1 MSADGAL
8 SREDLYTRLDRHR
21 TLVFTLTAGLMLAG
35 ALSLRRLGSGIYPE
49 VEFPHIVVVARS
61 GDVPPEQMQ
70 ASVVRPLE
78 ESLATVIGVRR
89 IRTRIIRGAAEIALQ
104 FAEGTD
110 MWRSLQL
117 TDAAIGR
124 ARDRLPAGTEIE
136 SEKITPADFPIL
148 SFNVI
153 GGTPTSRREAA
164 DFIVRPAFSRA
175 PGVGRVEVVGGDP
188 REVEVVVDPARL
200 ATLHLRP
207 SQIAQRVGSAI
218 VRRAVGRYD
227 DRRQLLTI
235 MAETDTADLAALRRL
250 PVDTGPN
257 GSIALGDVAQ
267 VFDGAPDRTL
277 AVHAPEGDAVQVS
290 VSRVVG
296 ASAPD
301 VVREVQTTAASLRLP
316 EGIRLVLVYDQGELI
331 RQSILGIRDAILIG
345 ILLTIGV
352 LALFLRDIRAGL
364 LAALSVPVTLLVT
377 FLAVDLAGQTLNLM
391 SLGGMA
397 VAIGLVIDDAIVVVE
412 AITRR
417 IEEGETP
424 ALAVR
429 GGLREIT
436 APVVGTTVT
445 TVVVFVPL
453 AFLSGLVGN
462 FFAAL
467 ALTLV
472 SAVLISLFFA
482 IFVLPLL
489 AARWL
494 RHRPAA
500 RARASGALSTRYAW
514 TLRRVLHHPAV
525 AAVAVGALVVL
536 GALVATRIP
545 SGFLP
550 EMDEG
555 AFVLD
560 YFLPAGTSLEATNAA
575 ALRIESILGQTSG
588 IVGWTRRTGAEL
600 GPVTATQLNRGDIAV
615 LLGPRGSRPDSE
627 EVIDAVRTRVEREMP
642 GVRIEFVQILEDVL
656 NDLAGNPRPLEVRI
670 MGEDQKVLVRI
681 SAEVEG
687 RLQGTPHLVDYYRGV
702 EGDVPM
708 LRYALDGDAAARA
721 GLTPADVGEDLA
733 TALRGA
739 QVGSVPRLDRLVP
752 VRVRFPD
759 DVRFRPDA
767 LVSWPIALGPSAV
780 PISSVAR
787 AVSETGASVLLREN
801 LSPAAVATSDVEGED
816 LGGLVKEVGHRL
828 SDLTLPPGYRIEV
841 GGRAE
846 SQARAFR
853 QLLVVLGLGI
863 TAVFAVLV
871 AQFHAGRAAL
881 LVLFT
886 VPPALA
892 GGVLFLAAARVPLN
906 VSSLMGLVLLVGLVV
921 KNGILLIEVALQ
933 RLGAGMALPA
943 ALRGAG
949 RRRLRPILMTTLC
962 TIFGLLPLAFSLGAG
977 SELQRPL
984 AVAVIGGLLF
994 STVATLFVLPA
1005 LAEFF
1010 LRGRAVPQRG
1020 AGAP

>member
-1 MSADGAL
+1 MSRG
-8 SREDLYTRLDRHR
+8 DLYPRLIRHR
-21 TLVFTLTAGLMLAG
+21 TLVFTITVGLMFAG

-49 VEFPHIVVVARS
+49 VEFPRIVVVARS

-78 ESLATVIGVRR
+78 EALATVIGVRR

-124 ARDRLPAGTEIE
+124 ARGQLPPDTEIE

-148 SFNVI
+148 SYNLV

-164 DFIVRPAFSRA
+164 EFIVRPAFSRA
-175 PGVGRVEVVGGDP
+175 PGVGRVEVMGGDP

-200 ATLHLRP
+200 ATMHLRP
-207 SQIAQRVGSAI
+207 SQIGQRVGNAI
-218 VRRAVGRYD
+218 VRRAVGRFD
-227 DRRQLLTI
+227 DRRQLVTV
-235 MAETDTADLAALRRL
+235 MAETDTADSAALRRL
-250 PVDTGPN
+250 PVAAGPN
-257 GSIALGDVAQ
+257 GSIALGEIAQ

-277 AVHAPEGDAVQVS
+277 AVHGPEGDAVQVS
-290 VSRVVG
+290 ISRVVG
-296 ASAPD
+296 ASAPE
-301 VVREVQTTAASLRLP
+301 VVRDIQAIGASLHLP
-316 EGIRLVLVYDQGELI
+316 EEIRLVQVYNQGELI
-331 RQSILGIRDAILIG
+331 RQSILGIRDAILVG

-352 LALFLRDIRAGL
+352 LAFFLRDVRAGL

-377 FLAVDLAGQTLNLM
+377 FLAIDLAGQTLNLM

-417 IEEGETP
+417 IEEGEAP
-424 ALAVR
+424 PLAVR
-429 GGLREIT
+429 GGLHEIT

-445 TVVVFVPL
+445 TVVVFLPL

-482 IFVLPLL
+482 IFALPLV
-489 AARWL
+489 AARLL
-494 RHRPAA
+494 RPRRTAGAHRT
-500 RARASGALSTRYAW
+500 GALSTRYAW
-514 TLRRVLHHPAV
+514 ALRRVLHRPAA
-525 AAVAVGALVVL
+525 AAVGVGALVVL
-536 GALVATRIP
+536 GLLVASRIP

-575 ALRIESILGQTSG
+575 ALRIESILAQTPA
-588 IVGWTRRTGAEL
+588 IVNWTRRTGAEL

-615 LLGPRGSRPDSE
+615 LLKPRRTRPDAE
-627 EVIDAVRTRVEREMP
+627 EVIDEVRARLEREMP

-670 MGEDQKVLVRI
+670 LGEDREVLVRLA
-681 SAEVEG
+681 AEVE
-687 RLQGTPHLVDYYRGV
+687 RRIRETPHLVDYYRGL
-702 EGDVPM
+702 EGEVPM

-721 GLTPADVGEDLA
+721 GLTSDDIGEDLA
-733 TALRGA
+733 AALRGVV
-739 QVGSVPRLDRLVP
+739 VGSVPRLDRLVP

-759 DVRFRPDA
+759 EVRFRPDGLGA
-767 LVSWPIALGPSAV
+767 WPISLGTSAV
-780 PISSVAR
+780 PISSLARVVAT
-787 AVSETGASVLLREN
+787 TGASELLREN
-801 LSPAAVATSDVEGED
+801 LSPAAVATSDVEGGD
-816 LGGLVKEVGHRL
+816 LGGLVKEVGRRL
-828 SDLTLPPGYRIEV
+828 RDLVLPPGYRIEV

-846 SQARAFR
+846 SQARAFT

-871 AQFHAGRAAL
+871 AQFRTGRAAL

-892 GGVLFLAAARVPLN
+892 GGVIFMAAARVPLN

-921 KNGILLIEVALQ
+921 KNGILLIEVAQ
-933 RLGAGMALPA
+933 HRMEAGMPLAA

-962 TIFGLLPLAFSLGAG
+962 TIFGLVPLAFSLGAG

-1005 LAEFF
+1005 LARFF
-1010 LRGRAVPQRG
+1010 LRGGASPE

>member
-1 MSADGAL
+1 M
-8 SREDLYTRLDRHR
+8 SREDLYPRLIRHR
-21 TLVFTLTAGLMLAG
+21 TLVFTITVGLMFAG

-49 VEFPHIVVVARS
+49 VEFPRIVVVARS

-78 ESLATVIGVRR
+78 EALATVIGVRR

-124 ARDRLPAGTEIE
+124 ARGQLPPETEIE
-136 SEKITPADFPIL
+136 SEKVTPADFPIL
-148 SFNVI
+148 SFNLV

-164 DFIVRPAFSRA
+164 EFIVRPAFSRA

-200 ATLHLRP
+200 ATMHLRP
-207 SQIAQRVGSAI
+207 SQLAQRVGSAI
-218 VRRAVGRYD
+218 VRRAVGRFD
-227 DRRQLLTI
+227 DRRQLVTV
-235 MAETDTADLAALRRL
+235 MAETDTADSAALRRL
-250 PVDTGPN
+250 PVAAGPN
-257 GSIALGDVAQ
+257 GSIALGEIAQ

-277 AVHAPEGDAVQVS
+277 AVHGPEGDAVQVS
-290 VSRVVG
+290 ISRVVG
-296 ASAPD
+296 ASAPE
-301 VVREVQTTAASLRLP
+301 VVREIQAIAAALRLP
-316 EGIRLVLVYDQGELI
+316 EEIRLVQVYNQGELI
-331 RQSILGIRDAILIG
+331 RQSILGIRDAILVG

-352 LALFLRDIRAGL
+352 LAFFLRDLRAGV

-377 FLAVDLAGQTLNLM
+377 FLAIDLAGQTLNLM

-417 IEEGETP
+417 IEEGEAP
-424 ALAVR
+424 PLAVR

-445 TVVVFVPL
+445 TVVVFLPL

-472 SAVLISLFFA
+472 SSVLISLFFA
-482 IFVLPLL
+482 IFVLPLV
-489 AARWL
+489 AARLL
-494 RHRPAA
+494 RPRRTAGA
-500 RARASGALSTRYAW
+500 RQTGALSSRYAW
-514 TLRRVLHHPAV
+514 MLRRVLHRPAA

-536 GALVATRIP
+536 GALVASRIP

-555 AFVLD
+555 AFVID

-575 ALRIESILGQTSG
+575 ALRIESILAQTPA
-588 IVGWTRRTGAEL
+588 IATWTRRTGAEL

-615 LLGPRGSRPDSE
+615 LLKPRGRRPDAE
-627 EVIDAVRTRVEREMP
+627 QVIDEVRARVEREMP

-656 NDLAGNPRPLEVRI
+656 NDLSGNPRPLEVRLL
-670 MGEDQKVLVRI
+670 GEDREVLVRLA
-681 SAEVEG
+681 AEVER
-687 RLQGTPHLVDYYRGV
+687 RLHGTPHLVDYYRGL
-702 EGDVPM
+702 EGEVPM

-721 GLTPADVGEDLA
+721 GLASADLGDDLA
-733 TALRGA
+733 AALRGVV
-739 QVGSVPRLDRLVP
+739 VGSVPRLDRLVP

-759 DVRFRPDA
+759 EVRFRPDG
-767 LVSWPIALGPSAV
+767 LGSWPISLGTSAV
-780 PISSVAR
+780 PISSLARVVAT
-787 AVSETGASVLLREN
+787 TGASQLLRDN
-801 LSPAAVATSDVEGED
+801 LSPAAVATSDVEGGD
-816 LGGLVKEVGHRL
+816 LGGLVKEVGRRL
-828 SDLTLPPGYRIEV
+828 RDLVLPPGYRLEV

-871 AQFHAGRAAL
+871 AQFRTGRAAL

-892 GGVLFLAAARVPLN
+892 GGVIFMAAARVPLN

-921 KNGILLIEVALQ
+921 KNGILLIEVALH
-933 RLGAGMALPA
+933 RLEAGMPLAA

-962 TIFGLLPLAFSLGAG
+962 TIFGLLPLAFALGAG

-994 STVATLFVLPA
+994 STIATLFVLPA
-1005 LAEFF
+1005 LARFF
-1010 LRGRAVPQRG
+1010 LRVGASPATG
-1020 AGAP
+1020 AGVP

>member
-1 MSADGAL
+1 MSG
-8 SREDLYTRLDRHR
+8 EDLYARLDRHR
-21 TLVFTLTAGLMLAG
+21 TLVFTITIGLMFAGL
-35 ALSLRRLGSGIYPE
+35 LSLRRLGSGIYPE
-49 VEFPHIVVVARS
+49 VEFPRIVVVARS

-110 MWRSLQL
+110 MWRALQL

-124 ARDRLPAGTEIE
+124 ARDQLPPGTEIE

-164 DFIVRPAFSRA
+164 EFIVRPAFSRA

-188 REVEVVVDPARL
+188 REVEVVVDPNRL
-200 ATLHLRP
+200 AALHLRP
-207 SQIAQRVGSAI
+207 SQVAQRVGSAI

-227 DRRQLLTI
+227 DRRQLVTV
-235 MAETDTADLAALRRL
+235 MAETDAADPASLRRL
-250 PVDTGPN
+250 PVASGPN

-267 VFDGAPDRTL
+267 VFEGAPDRTL

-301 VVREVQTTAASLRLP
+301 VVREVQSIAAALRLP
-316 EGIRLVLVYDQGELI
+316 EEIRLVLVYNQGELI
-331 RQSILGIRDAILIG
+331 RRSILGIRDAILIG
-345 ILLTIGV
+345 ITLTIGV
-352 LALFLRDIRAGL
+352 LAFFLRDIRAGM

-417 IEEGETP
+417 IEEGEAP
-424 ALAVR
+424 PLAVR
-429 GGLREIT
+429 AGLGEIT

-453 AFLSGLVGN
+453 AFLSGIVGD

-482 IFVLPLL
+482 VFVLPLI
-489 AARWL
+489 AARLL
-494 RHRPAA
+494 RPRPGA
-500 RARASGALSTRYAW
+500 RARKSGALGARYAW
-514 TLRRVLHHPAV
+514 TLRRVLHRPAL
-525 AAVAVGALVVL
+525 AAVAIVALVVL
-536 GALVATRIP
+536 GSLVASRIP

-575 ALRIESILGQTSG
+575 ALRVESILGQTPG
-588 IVGWTRRTGAEL
+588 IVSWTRRTGAEL
-600 GPVTATQLNRGDIAV
+600 GPITATQLNRGDIAV
-615 LLGPRGSRPDSE
+615 LLGPRRSRPDAE
-627 EVIDAVRTRVEREMP
+627 EIIGTVRARVEQEMP

-670 MGEDQKVLVRI
+670 LGEDRKALVRI
-681 SAEVEG
+681 AADVEG
-687 RLQGTPHLVDYYRGV
+687 RLQDTPHLVDYYRGV

-708 LRYALDGDAAARA
+708 LRYALDADAAARA
-721 GLTPADVGEDLA
+721 GLATADVGEDLA

-739 QVGSVPRLDRLVP
+739 QVGTVPRLDRLVP

-759 DVRFRPDA
+759 EVRFRPEA
-767 LVSWPIALGPSAV
+767 LASWPIALGTSAV

-787 AVSETGASVLLREN
+787 VVAGTGASVLLREN
-801 LSPAAVATSDVEGED
+801 LSPAAVATADVEGGD
-816 LGGLVKEVGHRL
+816 LGGLVKEVGRRL
-828 SDLTLPPGYRIEV
+828 RDLTLPPGYRIEV

-863 TAVFAVLV
+863 MAVFAVLV
-871 AQFHAGRAAL
+871 AQFRAGRAAL

-921 KNGILLIEVALQ
+921 KNGILLVEVALH
-933 RLGAGMALPA
+933 RLEDGLPLSA

-962 TIFGLLPLAFSLGAG
+962 TVFGLLPLAFSLGAG

-994 STVATLFVLPA
+994 STVATLFVLPG
-1005 LAEFF
+1005 LARFF
-1010 LRGRAVPQRG
+1010 LRGQASPVRV
-1020 AGAP
+1020 AGAA

>member
-1 MSADGAL
+1 VSGG
-8 SREDLYTRLDRHR
+8 DLYSGLDRYR
-21 TLVFTLTAGLMLAG
+21 TLTLTITVGLMFAG
-35 ALSLRRLGSGIYPE
+35 GLSLWGLGSGIYPE
-49 VEFPHIVVVARS
+49 VEFPRIVVVARS
-61 GDVPPEQMQ
+61 GDMPPEQMQ

-78 ESLATVIGVRR
+78 QSLATVIGVRR

-117 TDAAIGR
+117 ADAAISE
-124 ARDRLPAGTEIE
+124 ARSQIPPDTEIE
-136 SEKITPADFPIL
+136 SQKITPADFPIL
-148 SFNVI
+148 SFNLI
-153 GGTPTSRREAA
+153 GGTATSRREAA

-200 ATLHLRP
+200 ATLRLRP
-207 SQIAQRVGSAI
+207 SLLAQRVGNAI
-218 VRRAVGRYD
+218 VRRAVGRLD
-227 DRRQLLTI
+227 QDRQLVTVV
-235 MAETDTADLAALRRL
+235 AETRVSDPADLSRIPVAA
-250 PVDTGPN
+250 GPN
-257 GSIALGDVAQ
+257 GSVALGDVAQ

-277 AVHAPEGDAVQVS
+277 AVHGPEGDAVQIS

-301 VVREVQTTAASLRLP
+301 VVREVQEIAAALRLP
-316 EGIRLVLVYDQGELI
+316 EAIRLVQVYNQGELI
-331 RQSILGIRDAILIG
+331 RESILGIRDAIVIG

-352 LALFLRDIRAGL
+352 LAFFLRNVRAGI

-377 FLAVDLAGQTLNLM
+377 FLAIRLTGQTLNLM

-417 IEEGETP
+417 IDEGEAP
-424 ALAVR
+424 ELAVR
-429 GGLREIT
+429 GGLREMT

-453 AFLSGLVGN
+453 AFLSGIVGS

-482 IFVLPLL
+482 VFVLPLI
-489 AARWL
+489 AGQFL
-494 RHRPAA
+494 RPRPAA
-500 RARASGALSTRYAW
+500 RAASGRALGARYAR
-514 TLRRVLHHPAV
+514 TLR
-525 AAVAVGALVVL
+525 GALHRPAAMAAGACALVLL
-536 GALVATRIP
+536 GAFIATRIP

-560 YFLPAGTSLEATNAA
+560 YFLPAGTSLEATDAA
-575 ALRIESILGQTSG
+575 ALRIESILGQTPG
-588 IVGWTRRTGAEL
+588 IANWSRRTGAEL

-615 LLGPRGSRPDSE
+615 LLKPRGTRSPAE
-627 EVIDAVRTRVEREMP
+627 EVMDEVRGRVEHELP
-642 GVRIEFVQILEDVL
+642 GVRVEFVQILEDVL

-670 MGEDQKVLVRI
+670 VGQDQSVLSRF
-681 SAEVEG
+681 ADEVER
-687 RLQGTPHLVDYYRGV
+687 RLQDAPHLVDYYRGV
-702 EGDVPM
+702 EGEVPV
-708 LRYALDGDAAARA
+708 LRYALQGDAAQRA
-721 GLTPADVGEDLA
+721 GLSPAEVGEDLA
-733 TALRGA
+733 TALRGSE
-739 QVGSVPRLDRLVP
+739 VGSVPRLDRLVP

-759 DVRFRPDA
+759 AVRFRAEA
-767 LVSWPIALGPSAV
+767 LATWPLALGPSAA
-780 PISSVAR
+780 PISSLAR
-787 AVSETGASVLLREN
+787 VVEDKGASVLLREN
-801 LSPAAVATSDVEGED
+801 LSPAAVATGDVEGGD
-816 LGGLVKEVGHRL
+816 LGGLVKEVRRRL
-828 SDLTLPPGYRIEV
+828 QDMVLPAGYRIEV

-846 SQARAFR
+846 SQARAF
-853 QLLVVLGLGI
+853 QQLVVVLVLGI
-863 TAVFAVLV
+863 LAVFAVLV
-871 AQFHAGRAAL
+871 AQFRAGRAAL
-881 LVLFT
+881 LVLLA

-892 GGVLFLAAARVPLN
+892 GGLLFLAVAGVPLN

-921 KNGILLIEVALQ
+921 KNGVLLIDIALERLRDGLPLPVALS
-933 RLGAGMALPA
+933 
-943 ALRGAG
+943 GAG

-962 TIFGLLPLAFSLGAG
+962 TIFGLLPLALSLGAG

-994 STVATLFVLPA
+994 STIATLYMLPA
-1005 LAEFF
+1005 LAGFF
-1010 LRGRAVPQRG
+1010 LRHIGEQAPG
-1020 AGAP
+1020 SGAP

>member
-1 MSADGAL
+1 V
-8 SREDLYTRLDRHR
+8 SREDFYPRLVRHR
-21 TLVFTLTAGLMLAG
+21 TLVFTITLALMCAGLLALG
-35 ALSLRRLGSGIYPE
+35 RLGSGIYPE
-49 VEFPHIVVVARS
+49 VEFPRIVVVARS

-104 FAEGTD
+104 FSEGTD

-124 ARDRLPAGTEIE
+124 ARGQLPPETEIE

-148 SFNVI
+148 SFNLV

-164 DFIVRPAFSRA
+164 EFIVRPAFSRA

-200 ATLHLRP
+200 ATIRLRP
-207 SQIAQRVGSAI
+207 SQLAQRVGGAI
-218 VRRAVGRYD
+218 VRRAVGRFD
-227 DRRQLLTI
+227 DRRQLVTV
-235 MAETDTADLAALRRL
+235 MAETDTADAAALRRL
-250 PVDTGPN
+250 PVAAGPN
-257 GSIALGDVAQ
+257 GSIALGEIAQ

-277 AVHAPEGDAVQVS
+277 AVHGPEGDAVQVS
-290 VSRVVG
+290 ISRVVG
-296 ASAPD
+296 ASAPE
-301 VVREVQTTAASLRLP
+301 VVREIQEITAALRLP
-316 EGIRLVLVYDQGELI
+316 QEIRLVQVYNQGELI

-352 LALFLRDIRAGL
+352 LAFFLRDLRAGL
-364 LAALSVPVTLLVT
+364 LAALAVPVTLLVT
-377 FLAVDLAGQTLNLM
+377 FLAIGLAGQTLNLM

-412 AITRR
+412 AMRRR
-417 IEEGETP
+417 IEEGEAP
-424 ALAVR
+424 PLAVR
-429 GGLREIT
+429 GGLQEIM
-436 APVVGTTVT
+436 APVIGTTVT
-445 TVVVFVPL
+445 TVVVFLPL
-453 AFLSGLVGN
+453 AFLSGLVGH

-472 SAVLISLFFA
+472 SSVLISLLFA
-482 IFVLPLL
+482 VFVLPL
-489 AARWL
+489 AAEHLLHPR
-494 RHRPAA
+494 RPAA
-500 RARASGALSTRYAW
+500 GGASGARRAGALGSRYASI
-514 TLRRVLHHPAV
+514 LRRVLHRPAAAVVAV
-525 AAVAVGALVVL
+525 ALLVGL
-536 GALVATRIP
+536 GALVAWRIP

-575 ALRIESILGQTSG
+575 ALRIETILGETPA
-588 IVGWTRRTGAEL
+588 IANWTRRTGAEL

-615 LLGPRGSRPDSE
+615 LLQPRGRRPGAED
-627 EVIDAVRTRVEREMP
+627 VIDDLRERVLREMP

-656 NDLAGNPRPLEVRI
+656 NDLSGNPRPLEVRLL
-670 MGEDQKVLVRI
+670 GEDREILVRL
-681 SAEVEG
+681 AGEVER
-687 RLQGTPHLVDYYRGV
+687 RLAGTPHLVDYYRGL
-702 EGDVPM
+702 EGEVPM

-721 GLTPADVGEDLA
+721 GIAPADLGEDLA
-733 TALRGA
+733 AALRGLV
-739 QVGSVPRLDRLVP
+739 VGSVPRLDRLVP

-759 DVRFRPDA
+759 AIRFRPDA
-767 LVSWPIALGPSAV
+767 LGAWPISLGAV
-780 PISSVAR
+780 AAPISSLAR
-787 AVSETGASVLLREN
+787 VVTATGASELLREN

-816 LGGLVKEVGHRL
+816 LGGLVKEVGRRL
-828 SDLTLPPGYRIEV
+828 RDLALPPGYRIEV

-846 SQARAFR
+846 SQARAFG

-871 AQFHAGRAAL
+871 AQFRTGRAAL
-881 LVLFT
+881 LVLCT

-892 GGVLFLAAARVPLN
+892 GGLIFMAAARVPLN

-933 RLGAGMALPA
+933 RLEAGMPLAA

-962 TIFGLLPLAFSLGAG
+962 TIFGLLPLAFALGAG

-1005 LAEFF
+1005 LARFF
-1010 LRGRAVPQRG
+1010 LSGAAAPRAGRSAL
-1020 AGAP
+1020 